1 MLPFILNKV
10 SIKFIFEE
18 FKFNYFYFIIIIFFL
33 LIYFFNYSNEYTGG
47 GIFFKFSNEILGNS
61 YLFFLIV
68 FISFLL
74 IVNFFKI
81 NLNNLLLFFV
91 LIISNPQ
98 LTIYHKYFDP
108 LLILLFFLCF
118 DFRFNIEKI
127 INNNLLINFYVF
139 YLILFIINLGR
150 HFI

>member
-1 MLPFILNKV
+1 MLFYVFILDVNFLAIKATSNINTMESLNISNKIFIISSLIFFYMLPFILNKV

-74 IVNFFKI
+74 IVNFLK
-81 NLNNLLLFFV
+81 
-91 LIISNPQ
+91 
-98 LTIYHKYFDP
+98 
-108 LLILLFFLCF
+108 
-118 DFRFNIEKI
+118 
-127 INNNLLINFYVF
+127 
-139 YLILFIINLGR
+139 
-150 HFI
+150 